1 MKVKDAISIVDLER
15 MAQRRL
21 PRLLYECI
29 VSGVEDEEGVV
40 RNAAGYHRHQLLPR
54 HLVDV
59 SSRNQ
64 STTIFGRTYAG
75 PFGIAPTGI
84 AELFRRGA
92 DLMLAKA
99 AASANVPSIMS
110 GSSMTG
116 PETISKIVPDSPW
129 YQLYA
134 ARDPDI
140 TDDFVQRARDCG
152 FQTLVLTVDNPVFPK
167 MERDKRNGFSMPFR
181 LTLPV
186 IADVLRRP
194 GWTIEYLRHGGL
206 PMQQTWQP
214 YAPKGASAA
223 EVSAFRRS
231 QNPSVQ
237 TWRDL
242 DRVRRLWPGNFVVKG
257 LARASDAVRAANAG
271 ADGVIVSNH
280 GGKTL
285 DRAPATVDA
294 LVAIAAAVGD
304 KITVMLDSGVRRG
317 SDIVVGLCLG
327 AKFVFVG
334 RATLYGVTAGGE
346 AGARRALDI
355 LCEEVDMTLALI
367 GCPDVAE
374 LGPDFL
380 YENQQA
386 GGNRQYETVDGH
398 S

>member
-1 MKVKDAISIVDLER
+1 MRVRDAISIVDLEE
-15 MAQRRL
+15 MARRRL
-21 PRLLYECI
+21 PRLLYESI
-29 VSGVEDEEGVV
+29 VSGVEDEHGVA
-40 RNAAGYHRHQLLPR
+40 RNAAGYDRHQLLPR

-59 SSRNQ
+59 SQRNQ
-64 STTIFGRTYAG
+64 STAIFGRTYAC

-84 AELFRRGA
+84 AEMFRRGA

-110 GSSMTG
+110 GSSMTA
-116 PETISKIVPDSPW
+116 PETISKIVPNNPW

-134 ARDPDI
+134 ARDQSI
-140 TDDFVQRARDCG
+140 TDDFIRRARDCG
-152 FQTLVLTVDNPVFPK
+152 FQTLALTVDNPVFPK

-181 LTLPV
+181 LTLPI

-194 GWTIEYLRHGGL
+194 GWTFEYLRHGGL

-214 YAPKGASAA
+214 YAAKGATAA

-242 DRVRRLWPGNFVVKG
+242 DRVRRLWPGNLVVKG

-271 ADGVIVSNH
+271 VEGVIVSNH

-294 LVAIAAAVGD
+294 LVAIAAAVGH
-304 KITVMLDSGVRRG
+304 KVTVMLDSGVRRG
-317 SDIVVGLCLG
+317 SDIVVGMCLG

-334 RATLYGVTAGGE
+334 RATLFGVTAGGE

-355 LCEEVDMTLALI
+355 LREEVDMTLALI
-367 GCPDVAE
+367 GCSDVAE
-374 LGPDFL
+374 LGPDYL
-380 YENQQA
+380 YENQRPV
-386 GGNRQYETVDGH
+386 GNRPHEAMEGH

>member
-1 MKVKDAISIVDLER
+1 MQVQDAISIVDIER
-15 MAQRRL
+15 LAQRRL
-21 PRLLYECI
+21 PRILFECI
-29 VSGVEDEEGVV
+29 ESGVEDEEGVI
-40 RNAAGYHRHQLLPR
+40 RNANGYHRHQLLAR

-59 SSRNQ
+59 SKRDQ
-64 STTIFGRTYAG
+64 STAVFDRIYSS

-99 AASANVPSIMS
+99 AARANVPSIMS
-110 GSSMTG
+110 GSSMTS
-116 PETISKIVPDSPW
+116 PETMSKVVPNNPW

-134 ARDPDI
+134 ARDPNI
-140 TDDFVQRARDCG
+140 TDDFIRRANDCG

-167 MERDKRNGFSMPFR
+167 LERDKRNGFSVPFR

-186 IADVLRRP
+186 MLDALRHP
-194 GWTIEYLRHGGL
+194 GWTFDYLRNGGL
-206 PMQQTWQP
+206 PMMHTWKP
-214 YAPKGASAA
+214 YAPHGATAA
-223 EVSAFRRS
+223 EVAAFRRS

-242 DRVRRLWPGNFVVKG
+242 DRIRRLWPSNLVVKG
-257 LARASDAVRAANAG
+257 LERASDAVRAANAG
-271 ADGVIVSNH
+271 VNGVIVSNH

-304 KITVMLDSGVRRG
+304 KISVMLDSGVRRG
-317 SDIVVGLCLG
+317 SDIVIGLCLG

-334 RATLYGVTAGGE
+334 RATLYGVAAGGE
-346 AGARRALDI
+346 TGAKRALDI
-355 LCEEVDMTLALI
+355 LHEEIDMTMALI
-367 GCPDVAE
+367 GCPNVAE

-380 YENQQA
+380 YENQQPQD
-386 GGNRQYETVDGH
+386 NRAN
-398 S
+398 

>member
-1 MKVKDAISIVDLER
+1 MKTQNAISIVDLER

-21 PRLLYECI
+21 PRILYECI
-29 VSGVEDEEGVV
+29 VSGVEDEEGVA
-40 RNAAGYHRHQLLPR
+40 RNAAGYNRHQLLPR

-59 SSRNQ
+59 STRNQ
-64 STTIFGRTYAG
+64 STTIFGRTYAS

-92 DLMLAKA
+92 DIMLAKA

-110 GSSMTG
+110 GSSMTA
-116 PETISKIVPDSPW
+116 PETISKIVPNNPW

-134 ARDPDI
+134 ARDPNI
-140 TDDFVQRARDCG
+140 TDDFVRRAKDCG
-152 FQTLVLTVDNPVFPK
+152 FRTLVLTVDNPVFPK

-181 LTLPV
+181 LTLPI

-214 YAPKGASAA
+214 YAPPGASPT
-223 EVSAFRRS
+223 EVSEFRRS

-257 LARASDAVRAANAG
+257 LARASDAARAANAG
-271 ADGVIVSNH
+271 ADGIIVSNH

-285 DRAPATVDA
+285 DRSPATVDA
-294 LVAIAAAVGD
+294 LVAIAAAVGER
-304 KITVMLDSGVRRG
+304 ITVMLDSGVRRG
-317 SDIVVGLCLG
+317 SDIVVGMCLG
-327 AKFVFVG
+327 ARFVFVG
-334 RATLYGVTAGGE
+334 RATLYGVAAGGE

-355 LCEEVDMTLALI
+355 LREEVDMTLALI

-380 YENQQA
+380 YENQQTD
-386 GGNRQYETVDGH
+386 GNRAYRTVDAN